1 MYVKSIV
8 VFNVHISNSLLI
20 NKFMMNDVITF
31 QKQIA
36 EKLFLNLTTAAK
48 IGLKQILR
56 IYSLYII

>member
-1 MYVKSIV
+1 MYVKSFV

-20 NKFMMNDVITF
+20 NKFIMNYVITF

-48 IGLKQILR
+48 IGLKQI
-56 IYSLYII
+56 

>member
-20 NKFMMNDVITF
+20 NKFIMNYVITF

>member
-1 MYVKSIV
+1 MYVKSFV

>member
-8 VFNVHISNSLLI
+8 YCEVFMIHYWL
-20 NKFMMNDVITF
+20 NKFTRNDVITF

-56 IYSLYII
+56 IFSLYTI

>member
-1 MYVKSIV
+1 MYVKSFV

-20 NKFMMNDVITF
+20 NKFIMNYVITF

-36 EKLFLNLTTAAK
+36 EQLFLNLTTAAK